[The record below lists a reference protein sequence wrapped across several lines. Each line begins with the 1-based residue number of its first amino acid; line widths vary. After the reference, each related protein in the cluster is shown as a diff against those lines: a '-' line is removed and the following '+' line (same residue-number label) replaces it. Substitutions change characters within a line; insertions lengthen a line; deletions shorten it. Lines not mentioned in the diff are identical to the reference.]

1 MSPHNLKHFLTLNG
15 LNLMTHFKKYLASIL
30 VATGMALA
38 GVNAQADVTTL
49 TFEIINKTSG
59 PLKLNRSSW
68 NLSLTEPGFFDVDP
82 LSEHSFEA
90 NYRTN
95 FGYPRKTPATLR
107 EVISYANGNRECT
120 FTTELRVTQSFGM
133 LRPTL
138 SSTRSA
144 SASST
149 GMDDVKCEARI
160 TEKTDTA
167 PLNYSVRYS
176 MG

>member
-1 MSPHNLKHFLTLNG
+1 
-15 LNLMTHFKKYLASIL
+15 MTHFKKYLASIL
-30 VATGMALA
+30 VATGMALS
-38 GVNAQADVTTL
+38 GVNAQADVTTPTL
-49 TFEIINKTSG
+49 EVINNTSE

-68 NLSLTEPGFFDVDP
+68 DLSLAEPGFFDVDP
-82 LSEHSFEA
+82 SSRHSFEA
-90 NYRTN
+90 RFRTN

-107 EVISYANGNRECT
+107 ETISYANGSRECT
-120 FTTELRVTQSFGM
+120 FTTELRVTQSFGI
-133 LRPTL
+133 LGPTL

-167 PLNYSVRYS
+167 PLDYSVRYT